1 MITSETFREI
11 RECACEAWLEV
22 GLDKD
27 EHELVE
33 IIGICS
39 QKIYDLT
46 GRLVEVEPPNS
57 GFIERH

>member
-1 MITSETFREI
+1 MISTETFNEI

-22 GLDKD
+22 GLDRD

-39 QKIYDLT
+39 QKIADLRAT
-46 GRLVEVEPPNS
+46 APSIPLEGTE
-57 GFIERH
+57 